1 MKASEKFQRIRDYID
16 SQNILDYLMDFLSDD
31 ELNELC
37 EGLEDE
43 FEISYDEFDNYSE
56 DEY

>member
-1 MKASEKFQRIRDYID
+1 MTTTEKFQRIRDYID
-16 SQNILDYLMDFLSDD
+16 SQNILDYIMDFLSDD
-31 ELNELC
+31 ELKELC

-43 FEISYDEFDNYSE
+43 FDIEYDEFDNFNE